1 MDPWKESVA
10 CYEKLA
16 DEVIILG
23 ENFKKEFAFSDFGPM
38 FDDGFNKASGDW
50 VIKMD
55 IDTMIHEKDF
65 ESLYASMKKYN
76 DCPAL
81 SMRKFQFFT
90 PFRYHTKSRMGMV
103 LNKKR

>member
-1 MDPWKESVA
+1 MDPWKESIA

-23 ENFKKEFAFSDFGPM
+23 KNFKKEFEFSDFGPM

-55 IDTMIHEKDF
+55 IDTQI
-65 ESLYASMKKYN
+65 SPLQS
-76 DCPAL
+76 
-81 SMRKFQFFT
+81 RFQLPSYFGVFWIYR
-90 PFRYHTKSRMGMV
+90 PLCRV
-103 LNKKR
+103 W